1 MLRSFVAIGGV
12 SLLLCCTPV
21 QGRGERM
28 PSEHCP
34 PLPERGPADVVS
46 LYVEQALDV
55 PGVVCARVINGFSSS
70 IVGAG
75 GYLRLEQWEDGKFR
89 DVDEILFGGA
99 PMIIAADRP
108 SMPAGAVIENRLPA
122 YGQPAPPGRYRVCFR
137 YISSG
142 HTEIQQVCSTA
153 LTLP

>member
-1 MLRSFVAIGGV
+1 
-12 SLLLCCTPV
+12 
-21 QGRGERM
+21 M

-89 DVDEILFGGA
+89 DLDEILFGGA

-108 SMPAGAVIENRLPA
+108 SMPAGAVIETRLPA

-142 HTEIQQVCSTA
+142 HTEIQQGCSTA